1 MCNSGLIGGASF
13 SVTDEMKAIELKDC
27 GTMWT

>member
-1 MCNSGLIGGASF
+1 MYNSSLMGGVSF